1 MKNIFYL
8 LPIICLLFSVSAR
21 EAQKWVETGNT
32 IAGVAAGDQCGN
44 SIDLNAD
51 GTILA
56 IGSWG
61 NDDNGNDAGHVRVF
75 KLENESWIQVGN
87 ALYGDEEEKKGFAV
101 SLNAAGDVVA
111 LSTPYYNASAG
122 KVSVYQNIE
131 GAWIQMGDDIVGDK
145 PNQFVNPYSGVA
157 IDLNANGKIVA
168 ISNHGEGSSNNG
180 VIKLFE
186 FNSESWN
193 KIAEITGKEWNEQ
206 LGGGGLV
213 INGDATVLAARPS
226 NGTYYPYI
234 RVFRKSTEG
243 NWEQVGDSI
252 PGAGS
257 SFSLSLDGTTVVAGT
272 RGYYNGEVYIYE
284 NINDTWVP
292 KGDTIALPMPA
303 VGYSLYTQL
312 SSDGNMLLVSQ
323 PGASGGQLLTYNY
336 IDSSWVKS
344 ENEIWGKNGGDNFG
358 SKISISSNDSIIAV
372 SAPLNDDN
380 GENSGEVRIFKY
392 VSSSP
397 IYDTLNLSICY
408 NDFPYQFGSQNIT
421 AEGSYTE
428 EFRSLGGIDST
439 VTLHLTVN
447 PVYHDTISL
456 TISDTEIPYLFGTQS
471 LTVSGAYTE
480 PFVSSLGCDSIVTLN
495 LSVHITGNK
504 IMEVP
509 NDEVSVYPNPSTGV
523 INIKVRNSSSN
534 DIHVSVYSLNLNLL
548 YSTSD
553 VRKELITI
561 DLSHLPKGHYIT
573 KIQTGKETLYRK
585 IALN

>member
-8 LPIICLLFSVSAR
+8 LPIICLLFSASAL

-32 IAGVAAGDQCGN
+32 IVGVAAGDQCGN

-75 KLENESWIQVGN
+75 KLKNESWVQVGN
-87 ALYGDEEEKKGFAV
+87 ALNGDEEEKKGFAV
-101 SLNAAGDVVA
+101 SLNDTGNIVA
-111 LSTPYYNASAG
+111 LSTPYVNGNTG
-122 KVSVYQNIE
+122 KVSVYKNIN
-131 GAWIQMGDDIVGDK
+131 GIWTQLGDDILGK
-145 PNQFVNPYSGVA
+145 GQYYYSGVS
-157 IDLNANGKIVA
+157 IELSPDGNQIA
-168 ISNHGEGSSNNG
+168 ISNHANVGFIRIYSYEN
-180 VIKLFE
+180 E
-186 FNSESWN
+186 MWTMT
-193 KIAEITGKEWNEQ
+193 AEISGTLYNEQ
-206 LGGGGLV
+206 LGGSG
-213 INGDATVLAARPS
+213 IKFNDDATVMAARPS
-226 NGTYYPYI
+226 SGTYHPFV
-234 RVFRKSTEG
+234 RVFTKDTEG
-243 NWEQVGDSI
+243 NWAQVGDSI

-380 GENSGEVRIFKY
+380 GENSR
-392 VSSSP
+392 
-397 IYDTLNLSICY
+397 
-408 NDFPYQFGSQNIT
+408 
-421 AEGSYTE
+421 
-428 EFRSLGGIDST
+428 
-439 VTLHLTVN
+439 
-447 PVYHDTISL
+447 
-456 TISDTEIPYLFGTQS
+456 
-471 LTVSGAYTE
+471 
-480 PFVSSLGCDSIVTLN
+480 
-495 LSVHITGNK
+495 
-504 IMEVP
+504 
-509 NDEVSVYPNPSTGV
+509 
-523 INIKVRNSSSN
+523 RNW
-534 DIHVSVYSLNLNLL
+534 
-548 YSTSD
+548 
-553 VRKELITI
+553 K
-561 DLSHLPKGHYIT
+561 K
-573 KIQTGKETLYRK
+573 
-585 IALN
+585 